1 MEYFSAIRRSKLW
14 IHARVWINPR
24 TLCYV
29 KEARHKRLCIIGS
42 HLYETSDGCFCSI
55 YFKLDIQGVDSLCFV
70 PENTSDLRHNLI
82 SHDES
87 RCLYSSVKGGEWDYM
102 TKKEIEK
109 VDNSSSGI
117 WNKNN
122 KHWLHDY
129 NEMNL
134 ILCFHKHR
142 KFSNHHK
149 NQSKQEQNTQIY
161 WIHTGLAKNSFR
173 FSVTSYRKTWVNF
186 LANPMLYTRP
196 CSACIIVCIH
206 SLHSQSAL
214 GGRCYISHYVCI
226 YIYVC
231 VWKLMLGEGNSF
243 APGQNHVRPWNPFN
257 ALLCNFPCRY
267 IQFSEQKHNLTAL
280 GRLLFSEPKNWKS
293 LCTLKNK

>member
-1 MEYFSAIRRSKLW
+1 MGYFSAIRRSKLW
-14 IHARVWINPR
+14 IHATVWINPR

-29 KEARHKRLCIIGS
+29 KEARHKSLCIIGS
-42 HLYETSDGCFCSI
+42 RLYETSDGCFCNI
-55 YFKLDIQGVDSLCFV
+55 YFKPDIQGVDSLCFV
-70 PENTSDLRHNLI
+70 PENTSDLKDNLV

-109 VDNSSSGI
+109 VNNTSGGI

-134 ILCFHKHR
+134 VLCFHKHR
-142 KFSNHHK
+142 TFSDHHK

-161 WIHTGLAKNSFR
+161 WIHTGLAKNSFG
-173 FSVTSYRKTWVNF
+173 FSETSYRKTWVNF
-186 LANPMLYTRP
+186 LANPILCTRP
-196 CSACIIVCIH
+196 WSACIIECIH

-214 GGRCYISHYVCI
+214 GGRCYISHYM
-226 YIYVC
+226 C
-231 VWKLMLGEGNSF
+231 VWKPRLGEGNSF
-243 APGQNHVRPWNPFN
+243 APGQNHVWPWNPFN
-257 ALLCNFPCRY
+257 CPALWFLMQIYPVFWAKA
-267 IQFSEQKHNLTAL
+267 QFNCP
-280 GRLLFSEPKNWKS
+280 GRLLFSEPKNLKS
-293 LCTLKNK
+293 LCTLKSK